1 MFYNNKRMFYR
12 MRDIKREDICI
23 QIERGNKRYYTGF
36 ESAEMLEQ
44 WYRQLGDEERTCHEV
59 VAGERRKLVIDID
72 GEEDGTYAFY
82 DFARHIFSRIWQVF
96 VDLEI
101 GAPDVLFYSMC
112 SESRI
117 SYHAVV
123 ANMAFSSDTC
133 RALCAMIS
141 HGQVWEN
148 LVDFAVYK
156 RVQHMRIEGSTKYGQ
171 RRWKNI
177 YEHGNNAYGVIATG
191 TEPTG
196 TGFFASLRSA
206 NFSET
211 LKCTREGLPARMM
224 TSEEFA
230 PSAKDKPTGT
240 VSFSCKLP
248 CSGSWVSKNFQKS
261 LLSNILGVIHPS
273 LELRQK
279 ISFIP
284 SFRLSPFGEFFG
296 DPEEHSFPG
305 FSEIMKN
312 FKIRRVSGNVVF
324 LDRIRPSMCTECGRV
339 HMSENAMIRINGNKS
354 PSLGVLVCW
363 RNR

>member
-1 MFYNNKRMFYR
+1 MFYNKKRMFYR
-12 MRDIKREDICI
+12 MRDIRREDICI
-23 QIERGNKRYYTGF
+23 QIEIGNKRYYTGF
-36 ESAEMLEQ
+36 ETAEILEQ

-82 DFARHIFSRIWQVF
+82 DFARHIYSRIWQMF

-141 HGQVWEN
+141 HGQVWKN

-177 YEHGNNAYGVIATG
+177 YEH
-191 TEPTG
+191 EPTG
-196 TGFFASLRSA
+196 TKPTVTGLLSPNGDRT
-206 NFSET
+206 E
-211 LKCTREGLPARMM
+211 TREGLPARMM

-230 PSAKDKPTGT
+230 PSL
-240 VSFSCKLP
+240 CKLP

-279 ISFIP
+279 IRFIP
-284 SFRLSPFGEFFG
+284 TL
-296 DPEEHSFPG
+296 EEHNLPG
-305 FSEIMKN
+305 LSEIMKN

-339 HMSENAMIRINGNKS
+339 HMSENAMIRITGTK
-354 PSLGVLVCW
+354 VFLVCW

>member
-12 MRDIKREDICI
+12 MRDIRREDICI

-36 ESAEMLEQ
+36 ETAEILEQ

-72 GEEDGTYAFY
+72 GEEDETYAFY
-82 DFARHIFSRIWQVF
+82 DFARHIYSRIWQVF

-141 HGQVWEN
+141 HGQVWQN

-177 YEHGNNAYGVIATG
+177 YEHGNNASGVIATG
-191 TEPTG
+191 TEPTD
-196 TGFFASLRSA
+196 TGLFASLRSA
-206 NFSET
+206 KKT
-211 LKCTREGLPARMM
+211 LKCTREVHDSSLPARM

-230 PSAKDKPTGT
+230 PSL
-240 VSFSCKLP
+240 CP

-261 LLSNILGVIHPS
+261 LLSNILDVIHPS

-284 SFRLSPFGEFFG
+284 T
-296 DPEEHSFPG
+296 PEEHSFPG
-305 FSEIMKN
+305 WSEIMKN

-339 HMSENAMIRINGNKS
+339 HMSENAMIRINGNKF
-354 PSLGVLVCW
+354 LLVCW